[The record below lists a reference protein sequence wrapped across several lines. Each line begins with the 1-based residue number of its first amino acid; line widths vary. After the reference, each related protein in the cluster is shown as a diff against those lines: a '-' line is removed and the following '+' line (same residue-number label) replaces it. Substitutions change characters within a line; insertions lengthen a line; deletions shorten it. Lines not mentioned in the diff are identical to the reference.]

1 MNFEHIGVQA
11 YIPINDQN
19 VFTFNVLFLLVAPG
33 KHFEY
38 HCVISYHISHLLYLQ
53 MSLSLFLSFPQLIL
67 YSYHHHTDQ
76 HVELSTH
83 PSSWFEFTFVCSG
96 KLTVKQRV

>member
-53 MSLSLFLSFPQLIL
+53 MSLSLSL
-67 YSYHHHTDQ
+67 
-76 HVELSTH
+76 LSTIDPLLLS
-83 PSSWFEFTFVCSG
+83 PSHRPTC
-96 KLTVKQRV
+96 RVEHTSIILV